1 MDSPIDREGRDRPG
15 CLDFPTMG
23 VGAWAWGDRL
33 YWGYEG
39 DYGRQDVEAAFHASI
54 DAGIRFFDTA
64 EIYGRGAS
72 ETILGQLEKESGFSL
87 TIASKFMPYPWRLR
101 KKSLVEALR
110 RSLDR
115 LGRENLELYQIH
127 WPLPP
132 VRIET
137 WMEALAEAVELGLI
151 RSVGVSNY
159 SLSQMERARSALAR
173 FGITLRSNQV
183 LYSLMD
189 RGPEKTGLLGACRRE
204 DIALIAYSPLAQGLL
219 TGRYSLSNP
228 PPLRR
233 RVRLRRARLAQSGSL
248 VDVLRRLGET
258 HGGRTPA
265 QVAIN
270 WVIAKGAI
278 PIPGAKNAS
287 QATEN
292 AGGLGWRLSDE
303 EVAALDKSGER
314 MHVVSP

>member
-1 MDSPIDREGRDRPG
+1 VDDLIDQDGKERPLG
-15 CLDFPTMG
+15 LDLPTMG

-33 YWGYEG
+33 YWGH
-39 DYGRQDVEAAFHASI
+39 DVEAAFHASI

-64 EIYGRGAS
+64 EAYGRGAS
-72 ETILGQLEKESGFSL
+72 ETMLGQLERDSHLSL
-87 TIASKFMPYPWRLR
+87 TIASKFMPFPWRLR
-101 KKSLVEALR
+101 KKSLLEALR

-115 LGRENLELYQIH
+115 LGRESLELYQIH

-137 WMEALAEAVELGLI
+137 WMKAMAEAVETGLI
-151 RSVGVSNY
+151 HSVGVSNY
-159 SLSQMERARSALAR
+159 SLAQMQRARSALAR
-173 FGITLRSNQV
+173 FGIPLRSNQV

-189 RGPEKTGLLGACRRE
+189 RGPEKTGLLEACRRQE
-204 DIALIAYSPLAQGLL
+204 VALIAYSPLAQGLL
-219 TGRYSLSNP
+219 TGKYSLSNP

-233 RVRLRRARLAQSGSL
+233 RVRLGRARLAHSVSL

-258 HGGRTPA
+258 YGGRMPS

-278 PIPGAKNAS
+278 PIPGAKNAA

-292 AGGLGWRLSDE
+292 VGALGWSLSDE
-303 EVAALDKSGER
+303 DVAALDRASER
-314 MHVVSP
+314 IDAVSH